1 MQRAAPLEPHL
12 DRGSDPDDELMAV
25 AIAAPALEHLTPHDL
40 VTYYR
45 CPHEMELVHVQRAS
59 QRDGGPASPRTPRD
73 VVPLHRSP
81 LVEPPHVNAAVNGGR
96 FDVFPQDS
104 VVYQDEGEDDLPMLF
119 ASNQMRI
126 ESRFLTHNRNLID
139 EELGLSGRPDLV
151 VLRADHSYAPIEY
164 KSTHPFHGLH
174 ATHGRAFDI
183 IQVLAECRLVAA
195 TVGSLPRRG
204 YLIYGDAAGNG
215 QHEGWIEVPYGPAED
230 AWITGAVRSIRADT
244 VRAPVPHETNCATCA
259 PHRDGLCP
267 YAAARYQPSPSGGS
281 GAAFP
286 RSGLPD
292 ASRRFR

>member
-59 QRDGGPASPRTPRD
+59 QRDGGPASPRT
-73 VVPLHRSP
+73 
-81 LVEPPHVNAAVNGGR
+81 
-96 FDVFPQDS
+96 
-104 VVYQDEGEDDLPMLF
+104 PMLF